1 MSTIADKL
9 NLLKNTKENIRL
21 AINEK
26 GVACGTDVSFS
37 SYPSKIMQIE
47 GGGGGSSIL
56 STSMLK
62 LNKLNVDKG
71 VVLKSGVYRY
81 IYYKSNVDINVN
93 VKRGVTKLSLS
104 VTEG

>member
-47 GGGGGSSIL
+47 GGGSGSSIL

-62 LNKLNVDKG
+62 LNKV
-71 VVLKSGVYRY
+71 
-81 IYYKSNVDINVN
+81 NVDINVN
-93 VKRGVTKLSLS
+93 VKRGITKLSLS